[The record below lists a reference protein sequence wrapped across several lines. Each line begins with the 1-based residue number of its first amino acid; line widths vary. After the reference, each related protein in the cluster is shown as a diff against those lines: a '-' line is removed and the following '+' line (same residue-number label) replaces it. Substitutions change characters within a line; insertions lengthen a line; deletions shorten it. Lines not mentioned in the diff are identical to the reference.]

1 MIEIVQHLSKI
12 SFYKVIAHTITRSC
26 PHKTHS
32 WIERISMQEN
42 DKFIYNNFKRDY
54 LFIYFE
60 FEKEILIGNVY
71 IVS

>member
-1 MIEIVQHLSKI
+1 
-12 SFYKVIAHTITRSC
+12 
-26 PHKTHS
+26 
-32 WIERISMQEN
+32 MQEN